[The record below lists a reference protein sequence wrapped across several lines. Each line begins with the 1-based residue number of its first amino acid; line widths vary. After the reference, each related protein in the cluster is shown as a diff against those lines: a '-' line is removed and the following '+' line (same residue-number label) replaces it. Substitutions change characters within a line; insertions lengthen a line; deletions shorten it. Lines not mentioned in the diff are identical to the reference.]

1 MDKLGIPLYL
11 GLQTVN
17 FNKEKDK
24 YFVFWTIKT
33 YKFYFYKSMQERYLS
48 LYKGD
53 LITSRVTFELMIFG
67 KNCSHKIVLP
77 DT

>member
-24 YFVFWTIKT
+24 YLFEPLKPTSFISINLCRKGTLV
-33 YKFYFYKSMQERYLS
+33 YNKS
-48 LYKGD
+48 D